1 MRSNQFRRITALLII
16 CVLALSFVGCGKQ
29 DAEIIDGKT
38 TAATTAEWTRVG
50 EGKYAFPFIVT
61 FADGSKQNYIVSTD
75 KEIVGEALADAELIA
90 GEQSEF
96 GLFVKTVCGVTA
108 DYSKDAAYW
117 SLYVSGELSDVGVD
131 SVQCKDVVDVEFRY
145 TKG

>member
-1 MRSNQFRRITALLII
+1 MRFNQFSRATSLLLICI
-16 CVLALSFVGCGKQ
+16 LLLSFVGCGKT
-29 DAEIIDGKT
+29 DVEDTDGINTVAT
-38 TAATTAEWTRVG
+38 TAAWTRVG

-61 FADGSKQNYIVSTD
+61 FADGTEQNYIVSTD
-75 KEIVGEALADAELIA
+75 KETVGDALADAELIA

-108 DYSKDAAYW
+108 DYEKDAAYW
-117 SLYVSGELSDVGVD
+117 SLYVSGELSAVGVD

-145 TKG
+145 MKN